1 MSTTKETL
9 QRLLNKLLMP
19 RIIELERTDAAFKA
33 DIQYCKKMIGEMS
46 SPIKYP
52 DYSDYKTRPFYDT
65 ELIKSP
71 LNCSYAL
78 IKPKTNREIIK
89 SVNRV
94 SRSKTPIQQGNQIRK
109 SSNNRLTKDRS
120 GLIKTKKNTVDNSS
134 TTIISLK
141 NSQINSTNT
150 NLTKSF
156 ISSTISIY
164 LRIR

>member
-9 QRLLNKLLMP
+9 QRLFNKLLMP
-19 RIIELERTDAAFKA
+19 RILELERTDAAFQA
-33 DIQYCKKMIGEMS
+33 DVHYCKKMLGEMS

-52 DYSDYKTRPFYDT
+52 DYSDYKTKPFNEA
-65 ELIKSP
+65 ELLKSP
-71 LNCSYAL
+71 LNCSYGL

-94 SRSKTPIQQGNQIRK
+94 SRSKTPIQQTNQIRK

-120 GLIKTKKNTVDNSS
+120 GLIKSKKDTVDNSS

-141 NSQINSTNT
+141 NTQIHSTNP

-156 ISSTISIY
+156 ISSIIGVY